1 MGILVVSVRRFPRWL
16 MGSKE
21 SCRLN
26 ENGGNQGKATAYCRV
41 PPCKPPRRLLPVHTG
56 NALAYAMGSKNSAYA
71 GASGAH
77 HLARRPDSV
86 SLVAKC
92 GEPLQRGFPVL
103 VLVGVDLA
111 VLDPC
116 ALLGHR
122 SIAIA
127 ALGACGALGSRVRP
141 EPPAAA
147 TPSSPTFRRWQR
159 SISPQLM
166 MRLTT
171 SMKTGWKD

>member
-1 MGILVVSVRRFPRWL
+1 MPRCTVV
-16 MGSKE
+16 
-21 SCRLN
+21 C
-26 ENGGNQGKATAYCRV
+26 
-41 PPCKPPRRLLPVHTG
+41 RRLSHRVIYSPGAPKMPLH
-56 NALAYAMGSKNSAYA
+56 AMGSKNSAYA

-77 HLARRPDSV
+77 RLAWRPDSV
-86 SLVAKC
+86 ALVC
-92 GEPLQRGFPVL
+92 EMRGAATARLSSSRIRRRRSRRSRAARFS
-103 VLVGVDLA
+103 A
-111 VLDPC
+111 
-116 ALLGHR
+116 HS

-127 ALGACGALGSRVRP
+127 ALGACGALGFRERP
-141 EPPAAA
+141 VPSAAA